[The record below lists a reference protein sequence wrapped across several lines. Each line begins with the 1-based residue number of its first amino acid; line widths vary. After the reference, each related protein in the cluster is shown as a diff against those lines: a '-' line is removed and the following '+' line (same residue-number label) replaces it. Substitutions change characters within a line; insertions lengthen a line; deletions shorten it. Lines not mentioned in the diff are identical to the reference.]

1 MLKSHL
7 KTAAAHAHGEG
18 EAGFARFIAS
28 QKLFYKKVRDRYILL
43 DVSSITT
50 YLRNAKSKVLTEIAE
65 ERAEKK
71 KRKKDCKRR
80 K

>member
-1 MLKSHL
+1 MLKAHL
-7 KTAAAHAHGEG
+7 KKADVQSYGEG

-28 QKLFYKKVRDRYILL
+28 QKLFYKKVRSRYILL
-43 DVSSITT
+43 DLSSITT
-50 YLRNAKSKVLTEIAE
+50 YLRNAKGNVLIEIAE

-71 KRKKDCKRR
+71 KRKKDSKRR